1 MIVVASKLAP
11 CIFCFLSIDVYFVR
25 YHFQFKILTNSMKQT
40 GRYRASW
47 GNITTWFTL
56 NWPLC
61 EEATQNRS
69 GFVRIPIM
77 SPSRGIPCKRS
88 RSRPNWT
95 ASITLARWSLIF
107 EASRAH
113 QQKNGCQDFETEK
126 QTWPTPTFL
135 LSCWAPGKGLEWDN
149 GDNDVN

>member
-11 CIFCFLSIDVYFVR
+11 CIFCFLSIDAYFVR

-47 GNITTWFTL
+47 GIIAKWFTF

-69 GFVRIPIM
+69 GFGQNTYNEPEPRYSMQKV
-77 SPSRGIPCKRS
+77 KVK
-88 RSRPNWT
+88 T
-95 ASITLARWSLIF
+95 QLDSINHLGEMIIDL
-107 EASRAH
+107 
-113 QQKNGCQDFETEK
+113 
-126 QTWPTPTFL
+126 
-135 LSCWAPGKGLEWDN
+135 
-149 GDNDVN
+149 